1 MYGTTAGGG
10 ASGPCNNSCGTIFK
24 ITTSGT
30 LTTVYSFCSETDCA
44 DGAGPESALVQGS
57 DGSFYGTTFSGGAG
71 NDHQNGTV
79 FRVTAGGTLKT
90 LYTFCAQAEC
100 ADGDQPEAGLVQD
113 TNGKFYGS
121 TTHGGT
127 GANGGNGVLFSIS
140 TGLRPFVE
148 TEPGSGEVGAAVK
161 ILGANLEGATSVRGN
176 GTAAKFTV
184 VSGLEIRATVP
195 SGATTGKV
203 TVETAGGT
211 LSSNVSF
218 RVKP

>member
-1 MYGTTAGGG
+1 
-10 ASGPCNNSCGTIFK
+10 
-24 ITTSGT
+24 

-127 GANGGNGVLFSIS
+127 GAN
-140 TGLRPFVE
+140 
-148 TEPGSGEVGAAVK
+148 
-161 ILGANLEGATSVRGN
+161 LEGATSVRFN